1 MSHVDD
7 SVLKKLAGFDS
18 ATIYNAVEKVQG
30 VSNEDYTGPEIQY
43 LTPEFGV
50 VVGYAVTAEVTPLNE
65 TESNLSWLD
74 YYDLL
79 NETPGPMIAV
89 MKDVDVR
96 PKRGALFGDGMAR
109 IHKQL
114 GVVGAVI
121 EGAIRDLAGIREA
134 GLPIWGIGMV
144 SGHGP
149 FNVRAI
155 ARPLVV
161 GQMLIQTGD
170 LILADGDGVV
180 KIPLD
185 IVEDTLK
192 MANEI
197 RSKERSFFD
206 MVASPDFTYDD
217 YKAWFLKR
225 NKGEQTVELLREG

>member
-1 MSHVDD
+1 MNRVDD
-7 SVLKKLAGFDS
+7 SILEKLAGFDS
-18 ATIYNAVEKVQG
+18 ATVYNAVEKVQG

-43 LTPEFGV
+43 LTPEFGAV
-50 VVGYAVTAEVTPLNE
+50 IGYAVTAEVTPLNE
-65 TESNLSWLD
+65 TEPNLSWTD
-74 YYDLL
+74 YYDLV

-114 GVVGAVI
+114 GVVGAVVD
-121 EGAIRDLAGIREA
+121 GCIRDLAGIREA
-134 GLPIWGIGMV
+134 ELPIWGIGMV

-161 GQMLIQTGD
+161 GQMLIQTGE

-180 KIPLD
+180 KIPLN
-185 IVEDTLK
+185 VAEDTLK
-192 MANEI
+192 MAEEI
-197 RSKERSFFD
+197 RTKERSFFD
-206 MVASPDFTYDD
+206 MVASPDFTYEQ
-217 YKAWFLKR
+217 YKVWFSNR
-225 NKGEQTVELLREG
+225 